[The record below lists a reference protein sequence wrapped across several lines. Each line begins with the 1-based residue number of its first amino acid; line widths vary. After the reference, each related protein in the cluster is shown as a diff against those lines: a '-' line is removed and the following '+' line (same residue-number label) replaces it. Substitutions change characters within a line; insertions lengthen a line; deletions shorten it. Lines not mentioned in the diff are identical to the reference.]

1 MRSSI
6 VDGIKSL
13 PPLSKTVSDI
23 NRVYGDEE
31 SGIND
36 LVKVIENDP
45 MVVANLLKLA
55 NSPLYNFGNEI
66 KSIEQAVSRFGM
78 SMTRSLAIG
87 MSVRKLLNVDMQPYG
102 ITSDKFAEVSLLQAN
117 LVMKWY
123 KHIDL
128 KKAEELYL
136 AAFLQEVGKIL
147 IANSIIQDD
156 ETISFSSEIT
166 NSSNIAMVEKSYVG
180 VTSAEVTAEVFE
192 FWKFDKKFIEMIKY
206 SDTPSKAPDEVRE
219 YSTALNIIKT
229 IVPLNKPL
237 SEQAINFGLR
247 KAHDAGY
254 DHELLE
260 DEIDKFL
267 EHI

>member
-1 MRSSI
+1 MKSSI

-13 PPLSKTVSDI
+13 PPLSKTVADI
-23 NRVYGDEE
+23 NRIYADEE
-31 SGIND
+31 SGVHD
-36 LVKVIENDP
+36 LVKVIEHDP

-55 NSPLYNFGNEI
+55 NSALYNFGNEI
-66 KSIEQAVSRFGM
+66 KSVDQAVSRFGM
-78 SMTRSLAIG
+78 SMTRSIAIS

-102 ITSDKFAEVSLLQAN
+102 ITSEKFAEASSLQAN
-117 LVMKWY
+117 LALRWY
-123 KHIDL
+123 KNIDI

-156 ETISFSSEIT
+156 ETISFSSEIK
-166 NSSNIAMVEKSYVG
+166 NSNNIAMVEKSYAG

-219 YSTALNIIKT
+219 YATALNIIKT
-229 IVPLNKPL
+229 IVPVNKPL

-260 DEIDKFL
+260 DEIDAML
-267 EHI
+267 EHV